1 MVEGGHFPA
10 LHLSDEISLVQSR
23 RIRFHTTE
31 DGMQGGG
38 VVIRARKGDQAVMLG
53 VVLRHG
59 VCQILVACVIDLH
72 GMHVAGEQADV
83 VDIARLA
90 EGVGLDDERPCLG
103 HKSEHVGFLHGLD
116 FGMLQEPRLIQAVDQ
131 EVCSAVGAFHAE
143 EHGYSDLLPQLHA
156 LFIIREVEFDPF
168 LVGLGSLAIYIS
180 VNKVIGDENAGIA
193 QLFVI
198 LQGRLHVRRG
208 ASAHGVGM
216 EMGLVQ
222 VGLHR
227 GTAFRV
233 VGFSIA

>member
-1 MVEGGHFPA
+1 MKGSHFPA
-10 LHLSDEISLVQSR
+10 LHLSDEISLIQSG
-23 RIRFHTTE
+23 RIRFHAAE
-31 DGMQGGG
+31 DGMQGCG
-38 VVIRARKGDQAVMLG
+38 VVVRAREGDQLVLLG

-59 VCQILVACVIDLH
+59 VCRILVACVIDLH

-103 HKSEHVGFLHGLD
+103 HEGEHVGFLHGLD

-131 EVCSAVGAFHAE
+131 EIRPAVGAFHAE
-143 EHGYSDLLPQLHA
+143 KHGYSDLLPQLDP
-156 LFIIREVEFDPF
+156 LFIIREVEFDSF
-168 LVGLGSLAIYIS
+168 LVGLGFVAIYIS
-180 VNKVIGDENAGIA
+180 VDKVIGNENARIA

-198 LQGRLHVRRG
+198 FKGRLRVCRG

-216 EMGLVQ
+216 EMGLIQ